1 MQLTDCDLQE
11 TSLRLFELFHMIRYL
26 AGYTTVIKG
35 VDMVSKNARLA
46 VVFKQCS
53 GSS

>member
-1 MQLTDCDLQE
+1 MQLTDCHLQE

-35 VDMVSKNARLA
+35 VDISKNAKLA